1 MDAPPDHIE
10 SPGHASPNLRAGMV
24 AVVGAANAGKSSL
37 INALTGEKVSIVS
50 PVAQTTRNLVRA
62 ILTEERGQVV
72 FLDTPGVHSHG
83 KKQLNQ
89 HMNKMARTSTE
100 GVDVVML
107 IIDRSVKPALEVDGW
122 MRRLAGEQEA
132 TLLFVL
138 NKCDQPDRSGKEL
151 KALWHSI
158 CEEKRDTGIPACP
171 SSPQAEVRET
181 NRDTGTSPTRPWRSL
196 IPACDSP
203 VKVEW
208 REVSAETGE
217 GVDAL
222 RNELLALMPEGPLL
236 FPEDIVSDFPRKLAI
251 GDVIRE
257 KFFHRLH
264 QELPHS
270 IAVWVEHLQE
280 QENKW
285 TIEAHVYVRQNS
297 QKGMVIG
304 NKGRLLKAVRGE
316 AARDLHDIYG
326 VDIKLNLLVKVVKDW
341 DKNFWIL
348 RKLGYA

>member
-1 MDAPPDHIE
+1 MYDPLPPSDEHAPLPT
-10 SPGHASPNLRAGMV
+10 LQAGMV

-37 INALTGEKVSIVS
+37 INSLTGEKVSIVS

-89 HMNKMARTSTE
+89 HMNKMARSSTA

-107 IIDRSVKPALEVDGW
+107 IMDRSVKPALEVDGW
-122 MRRLAGEQEA
+122 MRRLARETEA
-132 TLLFVL
+132 SLLFVL
-138 NKCDQPDRSGKEL
+138 NKCDQPDRSGSEL
-151 KALWHSI
+151 KTLWQTI
-158 CEEKRDTGIPACP
+158 CED
-171 SSPQAEVRET
+171 
-181 NRDTGTSPTRPWRSL
+181 NRDPGNPDGDSSV
-196 IPACDSP
+196 PAPASSHH
-203 VKVEW
+203 VEW
-208 REVSAETGE
+208 REVSAATGE

-222 RNELLALMPEGPLL
+222 RDELLASMPGGPLL

-280 QENKW
+280 QDKKW
-285 TIEAHVYVRQNS
+285 AIEAHVYVRQNS

-304 NKGRLLKAVRGE
+304 SKGRVLKAVRSE
-316 AARDLHDIYG
+316 AASELHDIYG
-326 VDIKLNLLVKVVKDW
+326 VDIKLTLTVKVIKDW

>member
-1 MDAPPDHIE
+1 
-10 SPGHASPNLRAGMV
+10 V

-62 ILTEERGQVV
+62 ILTEDRGQVV

-122 MRRLAGEQEA
+122 MRRLSREEEA
-132 TLLFVL
+132 SLLFIL
-138 NKCDQPDRSGKEL
+138 NKCDQPDRAGAEL
-151 KALWHSI
+151 KALWQTI
-158 CEEKRDTGIPACP
+158 CSERTRDTDIPVCDSSACD
-171 SSPQAEVRET
+171 S
-181 NRDTGTSPTRPWRSL
+181 
-196 IPACDSP
+196 PACDSP

-222 RNELLALMPEGPLL
+222 RSELLLSMPEGPLL

-264 QELPHS
+264 QERPHS

-304 NKGRLLKAVRGE
+304 SKGRVLKAVRSE

-326 VDIKLNLLVKVVKDW
+326 VEIKLTLLVKVVKDW

>member
-1 MDAPPDHIE
+1 MDEHPPPSE
-10 SPGHASPNLRAGMV
+10 SPALPLEFSRTNLRAGMV

-122 MRRLAGEQEA
+122 MRRLAGEEEA
-132 TLLFVL
+132 SLLFIL
-138 NKCDQPDRSGKEL
+138 NKCDQPDRAGAEL
-151 KALWHSI
+151 KALWQSI
-158 CEEKRDTGIPACP
+158 CDEKNRDTGIPACP
-171 SSPQAEVRET
+171 SSER
-181 NRDTGTSPTRPWRSL
+181 
-196 IPACDSP
+196 
-203 VKVEW
+203 VEW

-217 GVDAL
+217 GVDDL
-222 RNELLALMPEGPLL
+222 RTELLLSMPEGPLL
-236 FPEDIVSDFPRKLAI
+236 FPGDIVSDFPRKLAV

-280 QENKW
+280 QDTKW
-285 TIEAHVYVRQNS
+285 IIEAHVYVRQNS

-304 NKGRLLKAVRGE
+304 SKGRVLKAVRGE

-326 VDIKLNLLVKVVKDW
+326 VEIKLTLLVKVVKDW